1 MPKYPVLL
9 CEDEQ
14 LGPIHRAC
22 QLHQPLGVN
31 CGRGALKENGPFVK
45 ERLRIGLTGWGQ
57 RLLRADSTLVYV
69 IQACLLRYNRR
80 GQDSRRAHPDSLRD
94 AQGPRVALRGGVIGT
109 NHRACQLHQP
119 LGVKGGR
126 GALEQNGPFSK
137 ERLRIGLTG
146 WGQRLLRAVQTLVYV
161 PLNEIR
167 CRATAGVWLVQVRG
181 QLDQAVRRAG
191 IDVDQITGCRIG
203 S

>member
-1 MPKYPVLL
+1 MGWRPEIPSPILFDGPGSDEIFDEDHLYRRHRVGRKALQDVKQLCGHSERGENLGEVAFLQRLPDVLRDNILVERTEALCDMPKYPVLL

-14 LGPIHRAC
+14 LRPIHRAC
-22 QLHQPLGVN
+22 PLHQPLGVK

-109 NHRACQLHQP
+109 
-119 LGVKGGR
+119 
-126 GALEQNGPFSK
+126 
-137 ERLRIGLTG
+137 
-146 WGQRLLRAVQTLVYV
+146 TL
-161 PLNEIR
+161 
-167 CRATAGVWLVQVRG
+167 
-181 QLDQAVRRAG
+181 
-191 IDVDQITGCRIG
+191 
-203 S
+203 